1 MLSPRPPRA
10 RRSPRSGGVAL
21 GAALLFAACTGEI
34 GDRKADGEPV
44 AIDPAPATLHRLT
57 RAQYQNAVHD
67 LLGEDLAIPSAL
79 EPDVESGG
87 ISSVSF
93 ASVGSSIGSVSRR
106 GIEQY
111 EAAAFKVA
119 DQAMTAGPAREAL
132 VGCAPKGTSDEAC
145 ARSFL
150 GALARKAWRRPVE
163 AAELDRLSAV
173 ATKAA
178 TTLGDFHQGLS
189 FGVAA
194 ILQSPY
200 FLYRVELGTPE
211 AGHAGLRRY
220 KGHELASRL
229 SFFLWNT
236 TPDAELLD
244 KADSG
249 ALDDEAGLEAQVDRL
264 LASPRAHAA
273 VRNFFTERFGLAQ
286 LDDLSKDS
294 VVFPAMSADLGPS
307 AREETLR
314 ILGQMLM
321 IEGADYREVF
331 TTRRTFVNRK
341 LASLYGVPALSLDTF
356 NEVTLP
362 EDSPRRGLLGHASL
376 LTLYAHPT
384 SSSATL
390 RGKFIRKALL
400 CGVIPNPPANVNTAL
415 PDPKESGPTLR
426 DRLGVHES
434 QPLCASC
441 HVPMDSIGL
450 GLENFDGLAQ
460 IRQRE
465 NDALID
471 PAGDLD
477 GVPFESP
484 IELGAAISRHPDLGP
499 CLVRHLVRYASAAP
513 ETPGQ
518 DAEIRRLSRV
528 FADQG
533 YRLPFLLREVS
544 LSPAFR
550 TATESP

>member
-1 MLSPRPPRA
+1 MVSPRPPRA
-10 RRSPRSGGVAL
+10 RRLPRFGSVAL
-21 GAALLFAACTGEI
+21 GAALLFSACTGEI
-34 GDRKADGEPV
+34 GDRKVDGAPV
-44 AIDPAPATLHRLT
+44 AIDPAPSTLHRLT
-57 RAQYQNAVHD
+57 RAQYRNAVHD
-67 LLGEDLAIPSAL
+67 LLGKGLAIPTAI
-79 EPDVESGG
+79 EPDIASGG
-87 ISSVSF
+87 ITSVSF
-93 ASVGSSIGSVSRR
+93 ASVGSAIGSVSRR

-111 EAAAFKVA
+111 EAAAFTIA
-119 DQAMTAGPAREAL
+119 DQAMTAGPTREAL
-132 VGCAPKGTSDEAC
+132 VGCAPKGTSDEGC

-150 GALARKAWRRPVE
+150 GALARKAWRRPIE
-163 AAELDRLSAV
+163 AVELDRLTSV

-178 TTLGDFHQGLS
+178 TTLGDFHQGLG

-194 ILQSPY
+194 ILQSPF

-211 AGHAGLRRY
+211 AGKQGLRRY
-220 KGHELASRL
+220 QGHELASRL

-244 KADSG
+244 AADKG
-249 ALDDEAGLEAQVDRL
+249 TLDDESGLEAQVDRL
-264 LASPRAHAA
+264 LASPRAHDA
-273 VRNFFTERFGLAQ
+273 VRNFFTERFGLDQ

-314 ILGQMLM
+314 ILEQMLM

-341 LASLYGVPALSLDTF
+341 LAALYGVPALSLDTF

-362 EDSPRRGLLGHASL
+362 ETGLRRGLLGHASL

-415 PDPKESGPTLR
+415 PDPKEAGPTLR
-426 DRLGVHES
+426 DRLSVHEA
-434 QPLCASC
+434 QPFCGSC
-441 HVPMDSIGL
+441 HRPMDSIGL

-460 IRQRE
+460 IRSTE

-471 PAGDLD
+471 PQGDLD
-477 GVPFESP
+477 GVAFSTP
-484 IELGAAISRHPDLGP
+484 IELGKAISQHPDLGP

-513 ETPGQ
+513 ETPGE
-518 DAEIRRLSRV
+518 DAEIRRLSRT

-533 YRLPFLLREVS
+533 YRLPFLLREVA

>member
-1 MLSPRPPRA
+1 MFPPRSLSV
-10 RRSPRSGGVAL
+10 RRRAHVGGVAL
-21 GAALLFAACTGEI
+21 AAGMLIAACTGQI
-34 GDRKADGEPV
+34 GDREADGRPV
-44 AIDPAPATLHRLT
+44 AIDPAPATIHRLT
-57 RAQYQNAVHD
+57 RAQYANAVHD
-67 LLGEDLAIPSAL
+67 LLGASIAVPTAL

-87 ISSVSF
+87 ITSVSF

-119 DQAMTAGPAREAL
+119 EQAMAEGPARAAL
-132 VGCAPKGTSDEAC
+132 VGCAPKGVSDEAC

-150 GALARKAWRRPVE
+150 TSFGRRAYRRPLE
-163 AAELDRLSAV
+163 AAELDRLTAI
-173 ATKAA
+173 TTQAA
-178 TTLGDFHQGLS
+178 TTLGDFHRGLEL
-189 FGVAA
+189 GVAA
-194 ILQSPY
+194 ILQSPH
-200 FLYRVELGTPE
+200 FLYRVELGTKE
-211 AGHAGLRRY
+211 AGNEGRLRYRGY
-220 KGHELASRL
+220 ELASRL

-236 TPDAELLD
+236 TPDDALLRAAEEG
-244 KADSG
+244 K
-249 ALDDEAGLEAQVDRL
+249 LDDEEGLSAEIDRL

-273 VRNFFTERFGLAQ
+273 VRNFFIERFGLGD

-294 VVFPAMSADLGPS
+294 LVFPAMSAELGPS

-314 ILGQMLM
+314 ILEQMLM
-321 IEGADYREVF
+321 IEGRDYREVF
-331 TTRRTFVNRK
+331 TTRRTFVDRK
-341 LASLYGVPALSLDTF
+341 LASLYGIPAKSLEGF
-356 NEVTLP
+356 AEVTLP
-362 EDSPRRGLLGHASL
+362 EEGQRRGLLGHASL

-415 PDPKESGPTLR
+415 PDPEESGPTLR
-426 DRLGVHES
+426 DRLAVHEA
-434 QPLCASC
+434 QPFCASC
-441 HVPMDSIGL
+441 HIPMDDIGL

-460 IRQRE
+460 WRTKE
-465 NDALID
+465 NGALID

-477 GVPFESP
+477 GRPFANP
-484 IELGAAISRHPDLGP
+484 IELGQAISAHPDLGP

-513 ETPGQ
+513 ETPGE
-518 DAEIRRLSRV
+518 DAEIERLSRA

-533 YRLPFLLREVS
+533 YRLPFLLREVAS
-544 LSPAFR
+544 SPAFR